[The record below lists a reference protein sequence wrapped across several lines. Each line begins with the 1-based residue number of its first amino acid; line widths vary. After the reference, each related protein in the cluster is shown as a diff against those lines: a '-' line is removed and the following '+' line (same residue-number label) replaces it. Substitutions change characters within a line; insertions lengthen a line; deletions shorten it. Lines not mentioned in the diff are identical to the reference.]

1 MRAPITLAAV
11 LCFTL
16 LTRPVY
22 SDEPQEKTPAS
33 DAARAEL
40 KRQVQAKLEADKEKS
55 ESDAEP
61 EAATDQALANQI
73 RDLYRA
79 GKLDEAEEQFTA
91 ALEQFPDSAVLT
103 SLHMLAYSALSRAN
117 RADEAYAHLES
128 YVDGAMERAAE
139 NPAATGA
146 FSSALGRLVDA
157 AAATEGGNDR
167 AIVVLESYSKR
178 AGEIEGA
185 PGALSAAVLTQRAI
199 YLGKSGKP
207 DEGRAILDE
216 QVATAKSA
224 MDADADN
231 IEAINQMATALKNRL
246 ALEAA
251 IEGGNEQA
259 AWTEFS
265 DFLDKQARAHADNND
280 IAMQFISEH
289 FQRAGALARTSPDE
303 AEVALKRIADF
314 QANEGAEVEIPPF
327 IASQLARLEKSIA
340 DTRRREALIG
350 AAALYPE
357 NIDAWVNGEARTPES
372 LQGKVVLLDFFAVW
386 CGPCIATFPH
396 LRQWNDDYASQGLE
410 IIGVSS
416 YYKYDWDDE
425 TKRPKRGEGEVTPE
439 QEQAAM
445 EKFVAHHELRHP
457 IAYVT
462 DSALKEHY
470 VVSGIPHV
478 VVIDRQGKIR
488 LFKIGSGVAN
498 AHAVEEAIKECLAE

>member
-1 MRAPITLAAV
+1 MKAFVSLTAV
-11 LCFTL
+11 LLFVSLVLPALAEETE
-16 LTRPVY
+16 TKAAPAAQ
-22 SDEPQEKTPAS
+22 QEQS
-33 DAARAEL
+33 AAEETEA
-40 KRQVQAKLEADKEKS
+40 VQEV
-55 ESDAEP
+55 
-61 EAATDQALANQI
+61 TDQTLANQI

-91 ALEQFPDSAVLT
+91 ALEQFPDSAVLS
-103 SLHMLAYSALSRAN
+103 SLHMLAYSALNRAN
-117 RADEAYAHLES
+117 RGDEAYAHLES

-167 AIVVLESYSKR
+167 AIVVLESYTKR
-178 AGEIEGA
+178 AGEMEGTSD
-185 PGALSAAVLTQRAI
+185 ALSAAVLTQTAI

-207 DEGRAILDE
+207 DEGRAILDD
-216 QVATAKSA
+216 QVAAAKSA

-231 IEAINQMATALKNRL
+231 MEAINQMATSLKNRL
-246 ALEAA
+246 ALETA

-259 AWTEFS
+259 AWAEFS
-265 DFLDKQARAHADNND
+265 DFLDKQARMHADNND

-303 AEVALKRIADF
+303 AEAALKRIADF
-314 QANEGAEVEIPPF
+314 RANEGAEVEIPPV
-327 IASQLARLEKSIA
+327 IASQLTRLEKSIA
-340 DTRRREALIG
+340 DSRRREALIG

-372 LQGKVVLLDFFAVW
+372 LEGKVVLLDFFAVW

-488 LFKIGSGVAN
+488 LFKIGSGDAN